1 MSTNRPVSK
10 NFPATVSAVSDP
22 SPGDQIIKCAD
33 FGKRPQCQE
42 TFVFT
47 LGEQQFY
54 ADPSRNYPAPRRCKP
69 CRDAKK
75 TERGEP
81 PRQQEAPRTDSGD
94 YRKVWDDNRSEAP
107 RGNRRRNRD
116 DDF

>member
-10 NFPATVSAVSDP
+10 NLPATVPAVSTP
-22 SPGDQIIKCAD
+22 STGDQIITCAD

-81 PRQQEAPRTDSGD
+81 PRQQETPRTDSGD
-94 YRKVWDDNRSEAP
+94 FRKVWDDSRTEAP